1 MSYVMNE
8 IWASSTNYGATR
20 PTSNI
25 KYIVIH
31 YTSNNGDTAENNGK
45 YFQGANRKA
54 SAHYFVDSDSIVH
67 SVPDNRI
74 AWSVGGNKY
83 NNAGGRLYGIAKNAN
98 TLNIELCDDTKDN
111 TIYPSNATIENALS
125 LVREL
130 MKKYGISESNVIR
143 HYDVNGKS
151 CPSYWVDNSRW
162 ENEFHSKISHSLTS
176 STTSAPTPYRVRKSW
191 SDVKSQTGAYNNL
204 DNAKR
209 ECGSGYNVYD
219 ANGNVVYSN
228 GGNSTSTP
236 KPSVSTQSNPSGN
249 SLVRLGQ
256 QHAINFTG
264 HTIAVDGL
272 VGKETNRMKARVL
285 QHAINLDYKK
295 GIGEDGI
302 FGNKSKS
309 ALGSHYVK
317 KGEKQYM
324 VTAAEILMYLNGID
338 PNGVECPGKYGNGLV
353 RASKQ
358 KFGDDGLKITASEFL
373 KLI

>member
-111 TIYPSNATIENALS
+111 TIYPSNATIANALS

-130 MKKYGISESNVIR
+130 MKKYGI
-143 HYDVNGKS
+143 
-151 CPSYWVDNSRW
+151 
-162 ENEFHSKISHSLTS
+162 
-176 STTSAPTPYRVRKSW
+176 
-191 SDVKSQTGAYNNL
+191 
-204 DNAKR
+204 
-209 ECGSGYNVYD
+209 
-219 ANGNVVYSN
+219 
-228 GGNSTSTP
+228 
-236 KPSVSTQSNPSGN
+236 
-249 SLVRLGQ
+249 
-256 QHAINFTG
+256 
-264 HTIAVDGL
+264 
-272 VGKETNRMKARVL
+272 
-285 QHAINLDYKK
+285 
-295 GIGEDGI
+295 
-302 FGNKSKS
+302 
-309 ALGSHYVK
+309 
-317 KGEKQYM
+317 
-324 VTAAEILMYLNGID
+324 
-338 PNGVECPGKYGNGLV
+338 
-353 RASKQ
+353 
-358 KFGDDGLKITASEFL
+358 
-373 KLI
+373 

>member
-162 ENEFHSKISHSLTS
+162 ENEFHSKISHNLTS
-176 STTSAPTPYRVRKSW
+176 STTA
-191 SDVKSQTGAYNNL
+191 
-204 DNAKR
+204 
-209 ECGSGYNVYD
+209 
-219 ANGNVVYSN
+219 
-228 GGNSTSTP
+228 TSTP